1 MPRFSRSFA
10 AASVFSAIVFS
21 TVANLSAADLSPQL
35 KAVRSVSRE
44 GQGNEAAA
52 AAVRTLSAASA
63 SDLSQ
68 ILAGFEGASPLAANY
83 LRNAVESVAD
93 RHLAAKKPLPAKQLE
108 AFVLERSNDPRA
120 RRLVF
125 EVLAKVDSTAGD
137 RLIPTMLLDPSP
149 EFRRDAVQRLVGEA
163 EGLGKDSADKAKQVY
178 RKALSGATDSDL
190 VKKISK
196 SLKDLG
202 DEVDLVSHFGF
213 LTAWRIVG
221 PFDNRDFIGFDIAYA
236 PEKELDFAAK
246 LKAKDGEV
254 AWGEITTSDKFGIVD
269 IAKSVAPHKGA
280 VMYLAT
286 SYEAA
291 ANRNVEFRF
300 GTPNAWKLWVNGK
313 FLFGR
318 DEYHRGMAIDQYR
331 VPAKLKAGKNVILL
345 KLCQNEQDDDWAQ
358 RYQIQIRV
366 CDPSGVA
373 VLPVSSKNQT
383 TSDVRSQKRQ
393 PQRLTAQ
400 AEGASE

>member
-1 MPRFSRSFA
+1 MPLIRNGLPA
-10 AASVFSAIVFS
+10 IMLVITASAS
-21 TVANLSAADLSPQL
+21 LSAADLSSQL
-35 KAVRSVSRE
+35 NAIRNVSRE

-52 AAVRTLSAASA
+52 AAVRMLSGAAS
-63 SDLSQ
+63 SDLVQ
-68 ILAGFEGASPLAANY
+68 ILAGFDKASPLAANY
-83 LRNAVESVAD
+83 LRNVIEAVAD
-93 RHLAAKKPLPAKQLE
+93 RDLTAGKALPTKQLE
-108 AFVLERSNDPRA
+108 SFVQKRSNDPRA
-120 RRLVF
+120 RRLAF
-125 EVLAKVDSTAGD
+125 EILAKVDETAAD

-149 EFRRDAVQRLVGEA
+149 EFRRDAVQRLVTEA
-163 EGLGKDSADKAKQVY
+163 ESLGKDSADKAKQVY

-196 SLKDLG
+196 SLKELG

-213 LTAWRIVG
+213 LTDWRIVG
-221 PFDNRDFIGFDIAYA
+221 PFDNREFIGFDIAYA

-246 LKAKDGEV
+246 LKAKEGEV
-254 AWGEITTSDKFGIVD
+254 AWSEITTSDEFGIVD

-286 SYEAA
+286 SYDAA
-291 ANRNVEFRF
+291 ADRNVEFRF

-331 VPAKLKAGKNVILL
+331 VPTKLQAGKNVILL
-345 KLCQNEQDDDWAQ
+345 KLCQNEQTDDWAQ
-358 RYQIQIRV
+358 RYLIQIRV

-373 VLPVSSKNQT
+373 VLPVKSKSQT
-383 TSDVRSQKRQ
+383 TSDARPQKRQ

-400 AEGASE
+400 AEGVSE

>member
-1 MPRFSRSFA
+1 MPRFSCSLA
-10 AASVFSAIVFS
+10 AAILFSIAANFSA
-21 TVANLSAADLSPQL
+21 AELSPQL

-63 SDLSQ
+63 SDLLQ
-68 ILAGFEGASPLAANY
+68 ILIGFEGASPLAANY
-83 LRNAVESVAD
+83 LRNAVESVVD
-93 RHLAAKKPLPAKQLE
+93 RHLAANKPLPAKQLE
-108 AFVLERSNDPRA
+108 AFVLKRSNDPRA
-120 RRLVF
+120 RRLAF
-125 EVLAKVDSTAGD
+125 EVLAKVDLTASD
-137 RLIPTMLLDPSP
+137 RLIPKMLLDPSP

-163 EGLGKDSADKAKQVY
+163 EGLGKDSADKAKSVY

-202 DEVDLVSHFGF
+202 DEVDLVTHFGF
-213 LTAWRIVG
+213 LTDWRIVG
-221 PFDNRDFIGFDIAYA
+221 PFDNRGFIGFDIAYA
-236 PEKELDFAAK
+236 PEKELDFVAK
-246 LKAKDGEV
+246 LQAKDGEV
-254 AWGEITTSDKFGIVD
+254 AWGVITTSDEFGIVD

-331 VPAKLKAGKNVILL
+331 VPANLKAGKNVILL

-373 VLPVSSKNQT
+373 VLPVKSGSRST
-383 TSDVRSQKRQ
+383 TGMSPSKRQ
-393 PQRLTAQ
+393 SKRLTASV
-400 AEGASE
+400 EGASQ

>member
-1 MPRFSRSFA
+1 MPRFSCSLA
-10 AASVFSAIVFS
+10 AAILFSIAANFSA
-21 TVANLSAADLSPQL
+21 AELSPQL

-63 SDLSQ
+63 SDLLQ
-68 ILAGFEGASPLAANY
+68 ILIGFEGASPLAANY
-83 LRNAVESVAD
+83 LRNAVESVVD
-93 RHLAAKKPLPAKQLE
+93 RQLAANKPLPAKQLE
-108 AFVLERSNDPRA
+108 AFVLKRSNDPRA
-120 RRLVF
+120 RRLAF
-125 EVLAKVDSTAGD
+125 EVLAKVDLTASD
-137 RLIPTMLLDPSP
+137 RLIPKMLLDPSP

-202 DEVDLVSHFGF
+202 DEVDLVTHFGF
-213 LTAWRIVG
+213 LTDWRIVG
-221 PFDNRDFIGFDIAYA
+221 PFDNRGFIGFDIAYA
-236 PEKELDFAAK
+236 PEKELDFVAK
-246 LKAKDGEV
+246 LQAKDGEV
-254 AWGEITTSDKFGIVD
+254 AWGVITTSDEFGIVD

-331 VPAKLKAGKNVILL
+331 VPANLKAGKNVILL

-373 VLPVSSKNQT
+373 VLPVKSGSRST
-383 TSDVRSQKRQ
+383 TGMSPSKRQ
-393 PQRLTAQ
+393 SKRLTASV
-400 AEGASE
+400 EGASQ

>member
-1 MPRFSRSFA
+1 MPRFSCSLA
-10 AASVFSAIVFS
+10 AAILFSIAANFSA
-21 TVANLSAADLSPQL
+21 AELSPQL

-63 SDLSQ
+63 SDLLQ
-68 ILAGFEGASPLAANY
+68 ILIGFEGASPLAANY
-83 LRNAVESVAD
+83 LRNAVESVVD
-93 RHLAAKKPLPAKQLE
+93 RQLAANKPLPAKQLE
-108 AFVLERSNDPRA
+108 AFVLKRSNDPRA
-120 RRLVF
+120 RRLAF
-125 EVLAKVDSTAGD
+125 EVLAKVDLTASD
-137 RLIPTMLLDPSP
+137 RLIPKMLLDPSP

-202 DEVDLVSHFGF
+202 DEVDLVTHFGF
-213 LTAWRIVG
+213 LTDWRIVG
-221 PFDNRDFIGFDIAYA
+221 PFDNRGFIGFDIAYA
-236 PEKELDFAAK
+236 PEKELDFVAK
-246 LKAKDGEV
+246 LQAKDGEV
-254 AWGEITTSDKFGIVD
+254 AWGVITTSDEFGIVD

-331 VPAKLKAGKNVILL
+331 VPANLKAGKNVILL

-373 VLPVSSKNQT
+373 VLPVKSGSRST
-383 TSDVRSQKRQ
+383 TGMSPLKRQ
-393 PQRLTAQ
+393 SKRLTASV
-400 AEGASE
+400 EGASQ

>member
-1 MPRFSRSFA
+1 MPRFSCSLA
-10 AASVFSAIVFS
+10 AAILFSIA
-21 TVANLSAADLSPQL
+21 ANLSAAELSPQL

-63 SDLSQ
+63 SDLLQ
-68 ILAGFEGASPLAANY
+68 ILIGFEGASPLAANY
-83 LRNAVESVAD
+83 LRNAVESVVD
-93 RHLAAKKPLPAKQLE
+93 RHLAANKPLPAKQLE
-108 AFVLERSNDPRA
+108 AFVLKRSNDPRA
-120 RRLVF
+120 RRLAF
-125 EVLAKVDSTAGD
+125 EVLAKVDLTASD
-137 RLIPTMLLDPSP
+137 RLIPKMLLDPSP

-178 RKALSGATDSDL
+178 RKALSGATDSDQ
-190 VKKISK
+190 VKKISN

-202 DEVDLVSHFGF
+202 DEVDLVTHFGF
-213 LTAWRIVG
+213 LTDWRIVG
-221 PFDNRDFIGFDIAYA
+221 PFDNRGFIGFDIAYA
-236 PEKELDFAAK
+236 PEKELDFVAK
-246 LKAKDGEV
+246 LQAKDGEV
-254 AWGEITTSDKFGIVD
+254 AWGVITTSDEFGIVD

-286 SYEAA
+286 SYESA

-373 VLPVSSKNQT
+373 VLPVKSGSRST
-383 TSDVRSQKRQ
+383 TGMSPSKRQ
-393 PQRLTAQ
+393 SKRLTASV
-400 AEGASE
+400 EGASQ

>member
-1 MPRFSRSFA
+1 MPRFSCSLA
-10 AASVFSAIVFS
+10 AAILFSIAANFSA
-21 TVANLSAADLSPQL
+21 AELSPQL

-63 SDLSQ
+63 SDLLQ
-68 ILAGFEGASPLAANY
+68 ILIGFEGASPLAANY
-83 LRNAVESVAD
+83 LRNAVESVVD
-93 RHLAAKKPLPAKQLE
+93 RHLAANKPLPAKQLE
-108 AFVLERSNDPRA
+108 AFVLKRSNDPRA
-120 RRLVF
+120 RRLAF
-125 EVLAKVDSTAGD
+125 EVLAKVDLTASD
-137 RLIPTMLLDPSP
+137 RLIPKMLLDPSP

-202 DEVDLVSHFGF
+202 DEVDLVTHFGF
-213 LTAWRIVG
+213 LTDWRIVG
-221 PFDNRDFIGFDIAYA
+221 PFDNRGFIGFDIAYA
-236 PEKELDFAAK
+236 PEKELDFVAK
-246 LKAKDGEV
+246 LQAKDGEV
-254 AWGEITTSDKFGIVD
+254 AWGVITTSDEFGIVD

-331 VPAKLKAGKNVILL
+331 VPANLKAGKNVILL

-373 VLPVSSKNQT
+373 VLPVKSGSRST
-383 TSDVRSQKRQ
+383 TGMSPSKRQ
-393 PQRLTAQ
+393 SKRLTASV
-400 AEGASE
+400 EGASQ

>member
-1 MPRFSRSFA
+1 MPRFSCSLA
-10 AASVFSAIVFS
+10 AAILFSIAANFSA
-21 TVANLSAADLSPQL
+21 AELSPQL

-63 SDLSQ
+63 SDLLQ
-68 ILAGFEGASPLAANY
+68 ILIGFEGASPLAANY
-83 LRNAVESVAD
+83 LRNAVESVVD
-93 RHLAAKKPLPAKQLE
+93 RHLAANKPLPAKQLE
-108 AFVLERSNDPRA
+108 AFVLKRSNDPRA
-120 RRLVF
+120 RRLAF
-125 EVLAKVDSTAGD
+125 EVLAKVDLTASD
-137 RLIPTMLLDPSP
+137 RLIPKMLLDPSP

-202 DEVDLVSHFGF
+202 DEVDLVTHFGF
-213 LTAWRIVG
+213 LTDWRIVG
-221 PFDNRDFIGFDIAYA
+221 PFDNREFIGFDIAYA
-236 PEKELDFAAK
+236 PEKELDFVAK
-246 LKAKDGEV
+246 LQAKDGEV
-254 AWGEITTSDKFGIVD
+254 AWGVITTSDEFGIVD

-331 VPAKLKAGKNVILL
+331 VPANLKAGKNVILL

-373 VLPVSSKNQT
+373 VLPVKSGSRST
-383 TSDVRSQKRQ
+383 TGMSPSKRQ
-393 PQRLTAQ
+393 SKRLTASV
-400 AEGASE
+400 EGASQ

>member
-1 MPRFSRSFA
+1 MSGFRCSFA
-10 AASVFSAIVFS
+10 AVIVS
-21 TVANLSAADLSPQL
+21 SMVANISAADFSSQL
-35 KAVRSVSRE
+35 KAVRNVSRE

-52 AAVRTLSAASA
+52 VAIRTLSAASA
-63 SDLSQ
+63 SDLTQ
-68 ILAGFEGASPLAANY
+68 ILAGFERASPLAANY
-83 LRNAVESVAD
+83 LRNAVEAVAD
-93 RHLAAKKPLPAKQLE
+93 RHFAAKKPLPVEQLE
-108 AFVLERSNDPRA
+108 AFVLNRSNDPRA
-120 RRLVF
+120 RRLAF
-125 EVLAKVDSTAGD
+125 EVLAKVDPTAGD
-137 RLIPTMLLDPSP
+137 RLIPKMLLDPSP

-163 EGLGKDSADKAKQVY
+163 ESLGKDSADQAKQVY

-196 SLKDLG
+196 SLKELG

-213 LTAWRIVG
+213 LTDWRIVG
-221 PFDNRDFIGFDIAYA
+221 PFNNEKFVGFDIAYA
-236 PEKELDFAAK
+236 PESKLDFAAK
-246 LKAKDGEV
+246 LKAKEGDV
-254 AWGEITTSDKFGIVD
+254 TWGEITTSDEFGIVD

-300 GTPNAWKLWVNGK
+300 GTPNAWKLWVNGE

-345 KLCQNEQDDDWAQ
+345 KLCQNEQTDDWAQ

-373 VLPVSSKNQT
+373 VLPVKSESEST
-383 TSDVRSQKRQ
+383 TSLSPSKRQ
-393 PQRLTAQ
+393 SERLTASV
-400 AEGASE
+400 EGASE